1 MCSSDLKRTP
11 GGTSGK
17 GARAPRGADLRG
29 PARQVRPEDRGGN
42 SGERRAENRVPGR
55 GLARRRTAWR
65 VETGAGARGRQGG
78 AKPSAGPGW
87 PAPLGSE
94 SPAELEGAERASEE
108 SVPCGDSARLI
119 PHPTRSPG
127 LSARSRPAGSPGP
140 PPPSPAARRR
150 APPAPPFVCPSLHH
164 SASPAPEVTSRPD
177 APAAS
182 RPSPCLLRGKLEAA
196 SPYSRPRACAKP
208 LRGGSNGT
216 ELSPLKGTGIPAT

>member
-1 MCSSDLKRTP
+1 M
-11 GGTSGK
+11 
-17 GARAPRGADLRG
+17 PR
-29 PARQVRPEDRGGN
+29 
-42 SGERRAENRVPGR
+42 R

-87 PAPLGSE
+87 PAPPGSE
-94 SPAELEGAERASEE
+94 IPAELEGAERASER
-108 SVPCGDSARLI
+108 VPCGDSARLV

-127 LSARSRPAGSPGP
+127 LAARSRPAGSPGP
-140 PPPSPAARRR
+140 PPPCPAAGRR
-150 APPAPPFVCPSLHH
+150 APPAPPFVCPSLHR

-196 SPYSRPRACAKP
+196 SPYSLPRACAQP
-208 LRGGSNGT
+208 LRGGSNGA
-216 ELSPLKGTGIPAT
+216 ELSPLKGTRIPSTSGMRYSSRSGQVTQADASIRSPP